1 MPKSTPLNQLPN
13 NVQQNSAKQNEIVNE
28 IIQEIENN
36 SPNNN
41 TVRTNDTAPQI
52 QQSQQE
58 QMAQQQM
65 LQQQQLEMQ
74 QQQQMQQQQ
83 IQQQMEQQEQMQ
95 QEQTINNE
103 IEDILANEK
112 VEEKTMSE
120 TIIDML
126 KQPLLVGALVVI
138 FSLPQL
144 NNIIVN
150 VLPKKA
156 FFLNNANI
164 FVSLLKGV
172 FAALLFFGFNKA
184 LL

>member
-52 QQSQQE
+52 QQTQQE

-65 LQQQQLEMQ
+65 LQQQQQEM

-83 IQQQMEQQEQMQ
+83 MEQQQIQQEQMQ
-95 QEQTINNE
+95 QEQSINNE
-103 IEDILANEK
+103 IEDILSKEK

-172 FAALLFFGFNKA
+172 FASLLFFGFNKA

>member
-52 QQSQQE
+52 QKSQQD

-74 QQQQMQQQQ
+74 QQQMQQQQMQQQMQ
-83 IQQQMEQQEQMQ
+83 QQEQMQ
-95 QEQTINNE
+95 QEQSINNE
-103 IEDILANEK
+103 IEDILAKEK
-112 VEEKTMSE
+112 VEEKTISE

>member
-52 QQSQQE
+52 QQTQQE
-58 QMAQQQM
+58 QIAQQQI
-65 LQQQQLEMQ
+65 LQQQQQEM

-83 IQQQMEQQEQMQ
+83 MEQQQIQQEQMQ
-95 QEQTINNE
+95 QEQSINNE
-103 IEDILANEK
+103 IEDILSKEK

-172 FAALLFFGFNKA
+172 FAIFLFFGFNKA